1 MASSQQKDTRKPHE
15 KRPQTFK
22 PGQSGNPGGRKK
34 NTLSFVNQI
43 EKVLEQVDEATGK
56 THLELLAEK
65 YVELGEAGNVT
76 ALENIMAR
84 LHGKP
89 EQGIKLSG
97 DEARPLHVRHSER
110 GEKL

>member
-1 MASSQQKDTRKPHE
+1 MAGKISSQQRKSTG
-15 KRPQTFK
+15 KANSSRFK

-34 NTLSFVNQI
+34 NELSFVNQVR
-43 EKVLEQVDEATGK
+43 EVMEQVDEATGK
-56 THLELLAEK
+56 TRVELLAEK

-76 ALENIMAR
+76 ALENLMAR

-97 DEARPLHVRHSER
+97 DEERPLHVRHSER
-110 GEKL
+110 GKS

>member
-1 MASSQQKDTRKPHE
+1 MAAQNSRTTA
-15 KRPQTFK
+15 KRPRGRPFK
-22 PGQSGNPGGRKK
+22 KGQSGNPGGRPK
-34 NTLSFVNQI
+34 NGLSFVNQV
-43 EKVLEQVDEATGK
+43 EKVMAQVDEETGK
-56 THLELLAEK
+56 TRLELLAEK

-110 GEKL
+110 GKT

>member
-1 MASSQQKDTRKPHE
+1 MVGTQQGKIRRK
-15 KRPQTFK
+15 QGANGGSFK

-110 GEKL
+110 GKKL